1 MNREHYL
8 TELGIY
14 LRPLPAQIQIEILHS
29 YEDLFEKEIAK
40 GKSEFEVSQELGSP
54 QAAAEKLLAE
64 FAVEPQEKKIYPGG
78 WEEIEK
84 EPLQTSDDEAPVPE
98 SYPNPPKQHSLLKRL
113 LLFFLALCLDIFL
126 VVWLFLALFAMIF
139 GGWVLC
145 LTFLFFPLLIFL
157 PLFHLG
163 PLGLG
168 FEGFLCLLL
177 GGLAILGILILIPI
191 TKYSLVLLKNYLLWH
206 LRLLGG
212 NNR

>member
-64 FAVEPQEKKIYPGG
+64 FAVEPQEKEIYPGG

-84 EPLQTSDDEAPVPE
+84 EPLQTSDYEAPLPE
-98 SYPNPPKQHSLLKRL
+98 SYPHPPKQHSLLKRL

-126 VVWLFLALFAMIF
+126 VALAL
-139 GGWVLC
+139 
-145 LTFLFFPLLIFL
+145 
-157 PLFHLG
+157 
-163 PLGLG
+163 LG
-168 FEGFLCLLL
+168 FIRPDFRRL
-177 GGLAILGILILIPI
+177 GAVFDLFVLPAFDFFAAFPSRSAWSRFRGLFMSSLGRLGDPR
-191 TKYSLVLLKNYLLWH
+191 H
-206 LRLLGG
+206 LALDPDHEVFARAFEKLSPLALAAVG
-212 NNR
+212 RE